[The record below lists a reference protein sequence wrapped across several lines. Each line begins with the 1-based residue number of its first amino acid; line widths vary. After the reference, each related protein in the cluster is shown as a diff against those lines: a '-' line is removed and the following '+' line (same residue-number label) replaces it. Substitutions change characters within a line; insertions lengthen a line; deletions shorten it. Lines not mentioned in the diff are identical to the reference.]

1 MMNPSE
7 LLLTS
12 SVLILAVLALRHF
25 GRGRLSRRLCYGLWL
40 VVLLR
45 LLVPVS
51 LPSPTSVLNLPA
63 AQSAERFLA
72 QRVEVIT
79 PDGAASSRPET
90 AEPAAPEET
99 APAAEPLP
107 RFSPLALIWAAGA
120 LGTSG
125 WFLWVNARFARQLRH
140 ARRELPV
147 PESPLPVWVAAA
159 ASREDCEL
167 ACDERTVRT
176 LGEEENLAYGQTL
189 VELVRTRQNPGE
201 LGSLATTMS
210 VGRRGLKERVRLI
223 IAAPVTRKSALAGLV
238 LMLGILVSCTFTGGM
253 NLTGTEALE
262 ALTDSIQYEDSKVSF
277 TIPEGYAPA
286 SDWEIRVYGR
296 AAMGDSFMSV
306 HLFEEESSGH
316 LWEAGKTY
324 SIDLAETQY
333 DELWLEATLKGI
345 DQGAATD
352 LLEEAG
358 GGPTVTALPEG
369 YKLVSA
375 TLPMSQAE
383 YAPAVPEF
391 ELRLAVPESWEVST
405 AGAEDGT
412 INNLGADLV
421 FRDGET
427 LIGTLGCSG
436 YEPYDG
442 EIAPED
448 EYKSVYSSLRLSS
461 FEIWDPYTPIQTL
474 DYGET
479 GRMEVQY
486 KDAAWAEAHPE
497 VSNAGVP
504 SLETTGLVS
513 FNRELGVYIALRF
526 EPGAEISDDTL
537 DTIARTVRLSP
548 ADADEAQWDYGPTG
562 KRYPGGFSD
571 RYDFSDTVILD
582 ADGSNVTGI
591 LLDLWY
597 CASAAYDVDDMV
609 LFPWQ
614 DTTTFSDGLV
624 YYDLPDYDRVIRSIF
639 TPEAIEAYE
648 ASDVVRIQKTN
659 DGRVWRLGPW
669 KTGYSYAMALSGLQA
684 VSVEP
689 DRMLIRAAYETMDGG
704 IDRDEDPAYV
714 PSYRTVDFTVE
725 KTDGI
730 WYVAEYTYPEEA
742 FRLEQEAA
750 VAAVEAALE
759 RLYPGASVDTI
770 AYESD
775 STDGAGQTI
784 RFRVDYSVGTTG
796 YQNTLWTATCP
807 GEGEAWQAAET
818 PAE

>member
-1 MMNPSE
+1 
-7 LLLTS
+7 
-12 SVLILAVLALRHF
+12 
-25 GRGRLSRRLCYGLWL
+25 
-40 VVLLR
+40 
-45 LLVPVS
+45 
-51 LPSPTSVLNLPA
+51 
-63 AQSAERFLA
+63 
-72 QRVEVIT
+72 
-79 PDGAASSRPET
+79 
-90 AEPAAPEET
+90 
-99 APAAEPLP
+99 
-107 RFSPLALIWAAGA
+107 
-120 LGTSG
+120 
-125 WFLWVNARFARQLRH
+125 
-140 ARRELPV
+140 
-147 PESPLPVWVAAA
+147 
-159 ASREDCEL
+159 
-167 ACDERTVRT
+167 
-176 LGEEENLAYGQTL
+176 
-189 VELVRTRQNPGE
+189 
-201 LGSLATTMS
+201 
-210 VGRRGLKERVRLI
+210 
-223 IAAPVTRKSALAGLV
+223 
-238 LMLGILVSCTFTGGM
+238 
-253 NLTGTEALE
+253 
-262 ALTDSIQYEDSKVSF
+262 
-277 TIPEGYAPA
+277 
-286 SDWEIRVYGR
+286 
-296 AAMGDSFMSV
+296 MGV
-306 HLFEEESSGH
+306 
-316 LWEAGKTY
+316 
-324 SIDLAETQY
+324 
-333 DELWLEATLKGI
+333 
-345 DQGAATD
+345 
-352 LLEEAG
+352 
-358 GGPTVTALPEG
+358 
-369 YKLVSA
+369 
-375 TLPMSQAE
+375 
-383 YAPAVPEF
+383 
-391 ELRLAVPESWEVST
+391 
-405 AGAEDGT
+405 
-412 INNLGADLV
+412 
-421 FRDGET
+421 
-427 LIGTLGCSG
+427 LGCSG

-486 KDAAWAEAHPE
+486 KDTAWAEAHPE

-513 FNRELGVYIALRF
+513 FNRELGVYITLRF
-526 EPGAEISDDTL
+526 EPGAEISDDTH

-562 KRYPGGFSD
+562 KRYPGSFSD

-614 DTTTFSDGLV
+614 DTTTFSDGSV

-648 ASDVVRIQKTN
+648 ASDVVRIQKTD

-689 DRMLIRAAYETMDGG
+689 DRMVIRAAYETMDGG

-759 RLYPGASVDTI
+759 RLHPGASVDTI

-796 YQNTLWTATCP
+796 YQNTLWTATCS